1 MIQRPLHSPNPQYKL
16 PVSPI
21 DADEVLS
28 PNGFATRCIRYRVDM
43 LVYRHVIPTSDR
55 DDICQ
60 EVALR
65 LFQILDRHDPDR
77 SQASTYIVNMVRYI
91 LGNILRHLKT
101 FKRRAERETT
111 ALGSLPPPNPETGV
125 SVAETMTP
133 YDSIFGRGEVP
144 DDLRVVDLRADIATV
159 VEKLAPELQAY
170 CAAVL
175 EDREA
180 PVLTA
185 AQLDTL
191 REHLEQSAVSDYCQ
205 SHS

>member
-1 MIQRPLHSPNPQYKL
+1 MLQRPLNPPNPQYKL

-21 DADEVLS
+21 DADEVLA

-111 ALGSLPPPNPETGV
+111 ALGSLPPPNPETGITF
-125 SVAETMTP
+125 AETMTP

-144 DDLRVVDLRADIATV
+144 DDLRMVDLRSDIATV
-159 VEKLAPELQAY
+159 VETLAPELQAY

-175 EDREA
+175 EDREVPA
-180 PVLTA
+180 LSP
-185 AQLDTL
+185 AQIELL
-191 REHLEQSAVSDYCQ
+191 REHLQQSDVCDYFE